1 MKKTIW
7 GLLFSFV
14 LCLSGGESYFEESYQ
29 NKVDRNALEQE
40 IKEALAKASSAL
52 PDTEHFV
59 KQTRMADYLFADC
72 LEKRLELMKRL
83 IRYIRAEQNRKQQPE
98 GVLYASHGARELIQF
113 LEYFQLEKERFSVS
127 KQKPLLF
134 SVDRFGAKGD
144 GVSDNTQAFQRAL
157 DEIRKRKGAPAVLK
171 IPKGKYR
178 FKTLNPRGLPV
189 DTVMR
194 HQSTCYPTTFR
205 PSHLLI
211 RNLKNL
217 TIEGDA
223 DTELLFDH
231 STYVDGI
238 ALWGCDNVMVRNL
251 ILDFTNT
258 PFTQGTILKSD
269 FGKNE
274 VILRVDEGHLP
285 LIGPS
290 HFRNFLKG
298 TMLYS
303 ADGKQLIHEAGI
315 FHPSEIQD
323 LGERRYRYRLTGPA
337 ATKERFRLLTPGRK
351 MLLMARYN
359 GHANAFLST
368 RSRFVTADHV
378 SAYSSPCGGFTDIVG
393 YGASYI
399 DCKLIPRPGSGNLSA
414 SNADGFTSA
423 HSVIGL
429 YMKRCEISQIGDDG
443 LCTYN
448 KVAQITSISADRRQ
462 LTYQYRERI
471 YPGARVAILDSV
483 TGKVKAEALC
493 IAEKNNTAT
502 FSEPLPAGIRTQE
515 NLYEDCLT
523 DNDTLLY
530 FPTISKKRVL
540 NDLLICLSRSNIGS
554 IVSDSHFHM
563 HRGDAVHLESPNS
576 LVENTRI
583 DNIGVFGISVTG
595 RNLYIEPMAPH
606 NVILRNNRIS
616 HCFIPIFSSYSHET
630 GGVRHP
636 VLRDLLVEN
645 NFCGASRSGRPP
657 EFNNVGHLIL
667 RGMNVKPRIV
677 HCSDVMLDGR
687 KIQ

>member
-1 MKKTIW
+1 MKTTICLFFT
-7 GLLFSFV
+7 LL
-14 LCLSGGESYFEESYQ
+14 LTLSGGESYFDESYQ
-29 NKVDRNALEQE
+29 KTVNREVLERE
-40 IKEALAKASSAL
+40 IADSLLKASSAL
-52 PDTEHFV
+52 PAAEAFV
-59 KQTRMADYLFADC
+59 QETVKADYLFADA

-83 IRYIRAEQNRKQQPE
+83 IRYIRTEQNRKQQPE
-98 GVLYASHGARELIQF
+98 GIFYASHGARELIQF
-113 LEYFQLEKERFSVS
+113 LEYFQLEKERFAVS

-134 SVDRFGAKGD
+134 SMDRFGAKGD
-144 GVSDNTQAFQRAL
+144 GISDNTQAFQRAL
-157 DEIRKRKGAPAVLK
+157 DEIRKRNGVPAILK
-171 IPKGKYR
+171 IPRGKYR
-178 FKTLNPRGLPV
+178 FRTLNPRGLPV
-189 DTVMR
+189 NTVMM

-217 TIEGDA
+217 TIEGEA
-223 DTELLFDH
+223 ETELLFDH

-238 ALWGCDNVMVRNL
+238 ALWGCDNVTVRNL

-290 HFRNFLKG
+290 HFKNFLKG

-303 ADGKQLIHEAGI
+303 ADGKQLIHQAGI
-315 FHPSEIQD
+315 FHPSGIKA
-323 LGERRYRYRLTGPA
+323 LGGRRYLYRLTGPA
-337 ATKERFRLLTPGRK
+337 ATKERFRELIPGRK

-399 DCKLIPRPGSGNLSA
+399 DCKLIPRPGSGNLSS

-448 KVAQITSISADRRQ
+448 KVAQITSISGDRRK
-462 LTYQYRERI
+462 LTYQYRERL
-471 YPGARVAILDSV
+471 YPGARIAILDSV
-483 TGKVKAEALC
+483 TGKVKAEAVC
-493 IAEKNNTAT
+493 IAEEKNTVTLSA
-502 FSEPLPAGIRTQE
+502 PLPEGIRTQE
-515 NLYEDCLT
+515 NLYGDCLT
-523 DNDTLLY
+523 DDDTLLY
-530 FPTISKKRVL
+530 FPTTTKKRVI

-563 HRGDAVHLESPNS
+563 HRGDAVHLESPDS

-616 HCFIPIFSSYSHET
+616 NCFIPIFTSYSHET
-630 GGVRHP
+630 GGVKHP
-636 VLRDLLVEN
+636 VLRDLLIEN
-645 NFCGASRSGRPP
+645 NYCGESVSGRLP
-657 EFNNVGHLIL
+657 EFNNVGNLAI
-667 RGMNVKPRIV
+667 RGGNFKSKIV
-677 HCSDVMLDGR
+677 HCEDVTINGR
-687 KIQ
+687 KVQ